1 MRNEWKSDEFSAAT
15 IAENMKSKVFDVP
28 KYQRGIVW
36 TDEQRLGLVDTI
48 KKGLPFGSLL
58 LYEKADGG
66 YQIIDGLQRC
76 TSLIKFVTNPTLF
89 FDEDDIDYN
98 AIHTIAAEVG
108 AVGNQ
113 TAIEDRIKENLLRW
127 VKEEHTTMSAVESMQ
142 FSKFG
147 KLLSSEFPTLIGKEF
162 DIGDL
167 IQPMMDEYKA
177 ICKKISET
185 RVPAIVVT
193 GDPDMLPILFERIN
207 SQGTKLTKYQIYAAT
222 WIDDK
227 FIIDDPDLFDIIA
240 ANRDR
245 YDQMLDNAGS
255 LGDYDPVEF
264 VNNKELNSFEVAYGF
279 GKMLSSKWPHLFT
292 PSSEKY
298 GVESAGFN
306 LINICAGMKNKDVKV
321 MNITLRDRVGDNI
334 CLFLK
339 KIIEAVKFVDERI
352 GKYCKFKLNSRI
364 KEGRPL
370 HSEFQIISA
379 IASVFLCKHAIIK
392 YDSNSNIIDISF
404 VLNQTN
410 AAWRNAQKTEFKKNF
425 PKIYIMDALQRKW
438 SGTGDRKMDQALIVP
453 SYYCHNVKKNDFEEV
468 MDSWYKQLNNERLE
482 IGKVTSPKEPE
493 QILLA
498 VLYLTSFSANQQLD
512 DSKYDIEH
520 LATKK
525 LMKKHLDNY
534 NGELRLPIS
543 SFGNL
548 CLLPQYENRSK
559 GEKTIYDDENYLVK
573 SGMTIE
579 DVEKRYSFTTRDSL
593 IWINDFTLTME
604 EVQEHYFDF
613 INNRY
618 KTMKS
623 IILDHYEKI

>member
-222 WIDDK
+222 WIDDT

>member
-185 RVPAIVVT
+185 RVPAIIVT